1 MGWIF
6 NLVYFY
12 HWICIGK
19 DLLPNLSEGA
29 KPYMHVLQFATNA
42 HLPFWQFSSFHLRY
56 GEGKW
61 AIILSNKRDT
71 FEDRTAVL
79 IVSAYFYFIWFS
91 LSDLMTS
98 YFMNRCIWRISGEIW
113 PGISFVLHF
122 ARSPWL
128 HGMSFYHIAHYGWK
142 PHICR

>member
-1 MGWIF
+1 M
-6 NLVYFY
+6 NLQLGVFLSLNL
-12 HWICIGK
+12 HWEGFAPKSFWRSQAIHACI
-19 DLLPNLSEGA
+19 
-29 KPYMHVLQFATNA
+29 ATNA

-79 IVSAYFYFIWFS
+79 IVSAYFYFLWFS

-113 PGISFVLHF
+113 PGINFVLHF